1 MNNSKGIKNLIWGI
15 VAQTVTIGLGIII
28 PRLVLVN
35 LGSESNGLLN
45 SVHSILSYMTLLEAG
60 VGTATLQA
68 LYKPF
73 ADDDKNSINQIMA
86 ATNYFYKRTGFIY
99 LLIVL
104 SLSVGY
110 TFLVNT
116 TLPKIY
122 VFLVVILSGLSG
134 VISYF
139 FQGKFR
145 IFLSAEGK
153 SYLITN
159 INTITTVGISV
170 FKALLLIA
178 GGNVV
183 LIQTVYFVFNLVQML
198 FIVIYM
204 HKRYPWI
211 DLKAQPNFDA
221 LSQKKAVMVHQISSL
236 IFYNTDNIIL
246 TALASLKVV
255 SVYSMYAMIFGMVK
269 SVAITFSDSFLYALG
284 QSYSDKKKFLRLF
297 NAYEVYNMS
306 ITFALFCVAGIL
318 ITPFLKLYTAGVND
332 INYIDG
338 VVVLLFIAYY
348 LLDNGRKSSLTV
360 INIAQHFDKTK
371 WRAILEAAINLV
383 FSIVL
388 TIKFGIYGVLLGT
401 IAALLYRTN
410 DAIIYASK
418 LLKRSALITYR
429 RWILNI
435 GLFVLFFVVATQL
448 DLVFDSYASLFVYGI
463 VLCCIII
470 PSFVGINSLF
480 EPNTAKYAFTVIKNL
495 VKNKFFSRRKQL

>member
-1 MNNSKGIKNLIWGI
+1 MNSSKGIKNLIWGI
-15 VAQTVTIGLGIII
+15 VAQVVTIGLGIII

-45 SVHSILSYMTLLEAG
+45 SVNSILSYMTLLEAG
-60 VGTATLQA
+60 VGTVTLQA

-73 ADDDKNSINQIMA
+73 ADDDKNAINRIMA
-86 ATNYFYKRTGFIY
+86 ATHYFYKRTGFAY
-99 LLIVL
+99 LLIV
-104 SLSVGY
+104 SFLSVGY
-110 TFLVNT
+110 TFLVST
-116 TLPKIY
+116 SLPKIY

-145 IFLSAEGK
+145 IFLAAEGK
-153 SYLITN
+153 SYLISN
-159 INTITTVGISV
+159 INTITTVGVSV

-198 FIVIYM
+198 YIVIYM
-204 HKRYPWI
+204 HKKYPWI
-211 DLKAQPNFDA
+211 DLNVKPNLEA

-246 TALASLKVV
+246 TAFTSLKVV

-269 SVAITFSDSFLYALG
+269 SVVITISESFVYALG

-297 NAYEVYNMS
+297 NAYEVYHMS
-306 ITFALFCVAGIL
+306 IAFSLFCIAGIL
-318 ITPFLKLYTAGVND
+318 ITPFMKLYTAGVND
-332 INYIDG
+332 INYIDWG
-338 VVVLLFIAYY
+338 VVILFLTYY
-348 LLDNGRKSSLTV
+348 LLDNGRKSSLNV
-360 INIAQHFDKTK
+360 ISIAQHFDKTK
-371 WRAILEAAINLV
+371 WRAIIEASINLV
-383 FSIVL
+383 TSIVL

-401 IAALLYRTN
+401 IAALLYRSN

-435 GLFVLFFVVATQL
+435 ALFIVFFVAATRL
-448 DLVFDSYASLFVYGI
+448 DLVFDNYASLIVYGV

-470 PSFVGINSLF
+470 PSFIGVNSLF
-480 EPNTAKYAFTVIKNL
+480 EPETAKYTFTVVKNL
-495 VKNKFFSRRKQL
+495 VKSKLLSRRK